1 MSLTIYGC
9 YRSRATRNVWLANE
23 LGLSFR
29 HVPVIQACALIFATA
44 YIGFN
49 LIADVISIVSNPRLL
64 HPR

>member
-1 MSLTIYGC
+1 MPLL
-9 YRSRATRNVWLANE
+9 RPLV
-23 LGLSFR
+23 
-29 HVPVIQACALIFATA
+29 ALIFAAA

>member
-1 MSLTIYGC
+1 MDLRRMTPSGI
-9 YRSRATRNVWLANE
+9 SAMIDSVRN
-23 LGLSFR
+23 R
-29 HVPVIQACALIFATA
+29 DVPVIQACALIFAAA